1 MDTLNK
7 DFAGKDFAHKD
18 FDRKMMEIGY
28 IGAFYGLVKQAH
40 AIFSFYGDGH
50 AQNRTTQIAARLGS
64 ALTFISEHNY
74 HAAAD
79 LLEKDLA
86 QFNDSQLLEA
96 KVFLILVYKKA
107 KVRAD
112 RVDAL
117 IDELKGTLSGPVA
130 DAVKVLAAG

>member
-1 MDTLNK
+1 MDTFN
-7 DFAGKDFAHKD
+7 KD

-28 IGAFYGLVKQAH
+28 IGAFYGMVKQAH
-40 AIFSFYGDGH
+40 TIFSFYGDEPS
-50 AQNRTTQIAARLGS
+50 QNRTTQIAARLGS
-64 ALTFISEHNY
+64 ALTFIGEHNY

-86 QFNDSQLLEA
+86 QFNHSQLLEA
-96 KVFLILVYKKA
+96 KVFLVLVYKKA

-117 IDELKGTLSGPVA
+117 LDELKGTLSGPVA